1 MDEVS
6 QPNLIAVPICAKCH
20 AGEKG
25 ECHFPGC
32 IFWSMRDDEIPKMLD
47 IYATSDYYE
56 NQGFQAGAKALRDKL
71 IEESKKQ
78 STKTGYTRLYQQDI
92 ERIYNELEGESNER

>member
-1 MDEVS
+1 MSIQVIKAIVGFSRDENGKLLCEYSQSKEFIEWFDERMDE
-6 QPNLIAVPICAKCH
+6 A
-20 AGEKG
+20 
-25 ECHFPGC
+25 
-32 IFWSMRDDEIPKMLD
+32 R
-47 IYATSDYYE
+47 
-56 NQGFQAGAKALRDKL
+56 QAGAKALRDKL